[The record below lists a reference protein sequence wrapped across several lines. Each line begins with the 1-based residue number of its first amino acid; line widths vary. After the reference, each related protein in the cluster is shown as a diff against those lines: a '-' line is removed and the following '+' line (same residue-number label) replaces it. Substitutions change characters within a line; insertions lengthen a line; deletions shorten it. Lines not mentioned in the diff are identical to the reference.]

1 MKENKR
7 QHIIDIGKEWLQCNG
22 VDALRI
28 ETISKLANVSKT
40 TFYKHFSNKY
50 DFIEVVL
57 NQELQLYINEALS
70 IMDSSKTFEEK
81 IRSML
86 VIRQEGLRTIGAI
99 AVSIHS
105 SRNPRFEALKQ
116 LLTEN
121 TDFEDKYRQFLTEE
135 QQNGHINPYISIDAI
150 LYIDRKLNECFYE
163 ADFIE
168 MFPDQVE
175 RVNVL
180 TQYWLNGISNRR

>member
-105 SRNPRFEALKQ
+105 SRNPRFEPLKQ

>member
-7 QHIIDIGKEWLQCNG
+7 QHIIEIGKEWLQSHS

-28 ETISKLANVSKT
+28 ETISKLSNVSKT

-50 DFIEVVL
+50 DFIEVILKQEFELYVNEVL
-57 NQELQLYINEALS
+57 GI
-70 IMDSSKTFEEK
+70 IDSSKTFEDK
-81 IRSML
+81 IRSTL

-105 SRNPRFEALKQ
+105 SRNPRFEPLKQ

-121 TDFEDKYRQFLTEE
+121 TELEDRWRNILIKE
-135 QQNGHINPYISIDAI
+135 QQNGNINPHISVDAI
-150 LYIDRKLNECFYE
+150 LFIDRKLNECFYDV
-163 ADFIE
+163 DFIA

-175 RVNVL
+175 RVDVL
-180 TQYWLNGISNRR
+180 TQYWLNGISNRK